1 MTGTVTA
8 PDVAAPDVAAPDVA
22 ARIELRV
29 AT

>member
-8 PDVAAPDVAAPDVA
+8 PDVTAPDVTASDVA